1 MATAS
6 RSEKLDLRLSAEAK
20 RRLTE
25 AAAVAQRSVSDFVL
39 TSALAKADET
49 LADRQRFGL
58 DDEQWNA
65 FMAALDAP
73 ARMLPRTQRLLSEPG
88 IFDPNEAM

>member
-1 MATAS
+1 MNTAP
-6 RSEKLDLRLSAEAK
+6 RSEKLDIRLSAEAK
-20 RRLTE
+20 RTLAA

-39 TSALAKADET
+39 TSALAQANET

-58 DDEQWNA
+58 DAEQWEA

-73 ARMLPRTQRLLSEPG
+73 ARNLPRTTRLLREPSV
-88 IFDPNEAM
+88 FDSGEIE